1 LEEYLGKDQ
10 IGRMLIAAN
19 VSKIKALA
27 DIVGVA
33 QNKIS
38 MWKKRGVPGG
48 EVFRISQILN
58 CSATWILSGEG
69 EMRPSSGSLTA
80 NTNEP
85 ELVRACEVEWS
96 MGHKAREPLKLTH
109 DEVMMVEFM
118 RELDAQDRVDIMDT
132 IREAWLLKR
141 HKQNPTE

>member
-1 LEEYLGKDQ
+1 
-10 IGRMLIAAN
+10 
-19 VSKIKALA
+19 
-27 DIVGVA
+27 
-33 QNKIS
+33 
-38 MWKKRGVPGG
+38 
-48 EVFRISQILN
+48 
-58 CSATWILSGEG
+58 
-69 EMRPSSGSLTA
+69 
-80 NTNEP
+80 
-85 ELVRACEVEWS
+85 